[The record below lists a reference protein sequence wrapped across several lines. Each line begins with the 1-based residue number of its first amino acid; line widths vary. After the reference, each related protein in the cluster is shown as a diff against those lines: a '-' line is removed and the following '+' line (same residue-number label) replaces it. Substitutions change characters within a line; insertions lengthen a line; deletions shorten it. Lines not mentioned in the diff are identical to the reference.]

1 MISHGSVTALWRQTQ
16 SFLGR
21 KYCIG
26 QIYISILCSW
36 HYQKSMNIQFTPA
49 GTAQA
54 TTFLWKS
61 TYLFLISLILRKKDH
76 ASKGLTKYEYQHL
89 SACFIDGNKK
99 AEVFATVW
107 ATDWE
112 KDRREWPTRR
122 GQSMSWSTE
131 RNSCQVLLLESWL
144 HHQYIKEWTP
154 VCTWIHLASIREA
167 TRRQVQD
174 TPPPPTPTLSFALSR
189 SYSLSLSCSE

>member
-1 MISHGSVTALWRQTQ
+1 MEGQVRQREWRASFKVISHGSVTALWRQTQ

-54 TTFLWKS
+54 TTFFYENLH
-61 TYLFLISLILRKKDH
+61 TCFLISLILRKEDH
-76 ASKGLTKYEYQHL
+76 ASRGLTKYEYQHL
-89 SACFIDGNKK
+89 SACFIDGDKK
-99 AEVFATVW
+99 AKVFARVW

-112 KDRREWPTRR
+112 KDRRVANQEGPVY
-122 GQSMSWSTE
+122 E
-131 RNSCQVLLLESWL
+131 LE
-144 HHQYIKEWTP
+144 H
-154 VCTWIHLASIREA
+154 REEQLPRL
-167 TRRQVQD
+167 TVRELI
-174 TPPPPTPTLSFALSR
+174 TLSVH
-189 SYSLSLSCSE
+189 